1 MTTRRHRAPAT
12 AQPNGRIGAGAHSA
26 RQERSRLAQVS
37 ENEECGILMTQARAR
52 GRLRPGQPGW
62 NRRRRNGSRLSMW
75 FSCLGSRTCAGLIGG
90 PSPILGPAACCRT
103 GWAADPS
110 ARDGAL
116 RSAAL
121 PGRADQHH
129 AVWGAGLRVSFPKPP
144 VPVVRWNLAEFVA
157 CMAIPSGS
165 VAARTGRRGSAAPPG
180 SSRRKRYCVSTAPG
194 RWPYWGSASYQTVL
208 LPKCTVSSSRRWR
221 LRIGVPPGSLSPGC
235 E

>member
-1 MTTRRHRAPAT
+1 
-12 AQPNGRIGAGAHSA
+12 
-26 RQERSRLAQVS
+26 
-37 ENEECGILMTQARAR
+37 
-52 GRLRPGQPGW
+52 
-62 NRRRRNGSRLSMW
+62 MW

-90 PSPILGPAACCRT
+90 SSPLLGPAACCRT

-144 VPVVRWNLAEFVA
+144 VPVVRWNLAGFVA